1 MKHSRNGLEFY
12 KVPVV
17 EYLDLPDD
25 VREELKTYYA
35 GTDHRE
41 ILNNSY
47 IRYPY
52 LYDFDYNE
60 EKTELDKWFIEHIG
74 DNYTEFVIIHFDW

>member
-1 MKHSRNGLEFY
+1 MKHSRDGLEFY
-12 KVPVV
+12 TVPVV
-17 EYLDLPDD
+17 EYIDLPEDI
-25 VREELKTYYA
+25 REELKTYYA

-52 LYDFDYNE
+52 LFDFDDAENTTLE
-60 EKTELDKWFIEHIG
+60 KWFVEKIG
-74 DNYTEFVIIHFDW
+74 NKRTEFIIIHFDW